1 MNLVSDILNFLIKL
15 IASFWWLLIPV
26 VLYKIYKKVKD
37 FQGEQEKNRKIKWC
51 LLEIIPPKEILK
63 SPKAMEQVFTAVDEI
78 SDWASFEI
86 VGRAGSTHF
95 FIRIPEDYRNLIESS
110 IYAQYPDAEIQIVS
124 REDYYF
130 NQFSPSL
137 PDSVYDVWGTEFILA
152 KDDGYP
158 IKTYPSFDEGKKDA
172 DQIIDPIAGITETM
186 SKLDGTEAIWL
197 QILTKP
203 ADDKKWNKE
212 ASKTI
217 DEIMGKSKKEK
228 TFFDK
233 IGVFVNGIIEFFI
246 NILKAFNENPSWS
259 EKGDDDKKDG
269 GKDLTSGKR
278 KAIQAIEDKMSKIGF
293 ECAIRFIYVDRRD
306 AFTQSNISS
315 VVGSLRQFNT
325 NDLNALVQNENVKTK
340 TNGLFK
346 NKKLESRKKRI
357 FSNYIS
363 NNFPKKTS
371 ILNTEELATLYH
383 FPSSGVKSPLLK
395 RVSTRRS
402 GPPSNLPIQ

>member
-1 MNLVSDILNFLIKL
+1 
-15 IASFWWLLIPV
+15 
-26 VLYKIYKKVKD
+26 
-37 FQGEQEKNRKIKWC
+37 
-51 LLEIIPPKEILK
+51 
-63 SPKAMEQVFTAVDEI
+63 
-78 SDWASFEI
+78 
-86 VGRAGSTHF
+86 
-95 FIRIPEDYRNLIESS
+95 
-110 IYAQYPDAEIQIVS
+110 
-124 REDYYF
+124 
-130 NQFSPSL
+130 
-137 PDSVYDVWGTEFILA
+137 
-152 KDDGYP
+152 
-158 IKTYPSFDEGKKDA
+158 
-172 DQIIDPIAGITETM
+172 
-186 SKLDGTEAIWL
+186 
-197 QILTKP
+197 
-203 ADDKKWNKE
+203 
-212 ASKTI
+212 
-217 DEIMGKSKKEK
+217 MGKSKKQK